1 MPEAGAIFLDGEL
14 LEKNPK
20 NATGIGYMFQKDH
33 LFEWRDI
40 FSNVSLGL
48 EIQKKLN
55 TETKQELSD
64 LLSDYGLA
72 GFEHA
77 KPSALSGGMR
87 QRAALIRTLALKPD
101 LLLLDEPFSALDHQ
115 TRLMVCDGKTA
126 ILVTHDLSEAISF
139 ADRIIVLTPR
149 PGRIRT
155 VLYLSFPD
163 DCNSPLK
170 RRNCPEFSHY
180 FNTLWKELIKDDQT
194 AGI

>member
-77 KPSALSGGMR
+77 KPSAFRRYASESRSHTYTGTETGS
-87 QRAALIRTLALKPD
+87 AFIR
-101 LLLLDEPFSALDHQ
+101 
-115 TRLMVCDGKTA
+115 
-126 ILVTHDLSEAISF
+126 
-139 ADRIIVLTPR
+139 
-149 PGRIRT
+149 
-155 VLYLSFPD
+155 
-163 DCNSPLK
+163 
-170 RRNCPEFSHY
+170 
-180 FNTLWKELIKDDQT
+180 
-194 AGI
+194 